1 MAEVDSLE
9 IAIKAQATQAN
20 NALDKL
26 VNNLTRLSNSLM
38 SVNTSGLNGLSNG
51 VAKLSNAMA
60 GISTVKTADF
70 TRVASGITKISSID
84 TANLNR
90 SASAIGM
97 LGKALTPLTASGAS
111 DRVTAL
117 AKAISQLGYKSSTKA
132 IDNIP
137 KLAKAM
143 KQLIT
148 TLSGAPKVSQNLIDM
163 TNALAQFART
173 GSSGGNAAKALANNF
188 TSFGST
194 AVKAKKHTFSLASA
208 FGKLYASYWLLIRGA
223 GKLKEAINI
232 SSALT
237 EVQNVVVNTF
247 GQYTDSLEKFS
258 KNAIQQYGISELTAK
273 QTASRY
279 QAMGIAMGVP
289 IQKMSD
295 MSIALTKL
303 SADMASFYN
312 VEQSQ
317 VQQNLQS
324 IFTGETEPMRK
335 YGIDLTN
342 ATLKEWALKEGL
354 DADISSMTQM
364 EKTMLR
370 YQYVM
375 QNTANVQGDFARTSQ
390 NWANQLRILR
400 EQFKALGA
408 VWGNAFIN
416 MLKPLVKALN
426 TARQGVS
433 NLSQTVLNP
442 LGVIFG

>member
-9 IAIKAQATQAN
+9 IAIKAKATQAN

-173 GSSGGNAAKALANNF
+173 GASGGNAAKALANNF

-194 AVKAKKHTFSLASA
+194 AVKLKS
-208 FGKLYASYWLLIRGA
+208 IR
-223 GKLKEAINI
+223 
-232 SSALT
+232 
-237 EVQNVVVNTF
+237 F
-247 GQYTDSLEKFS
+247 
-258 KNAIQQYGISELTAK
+258 
-273 QTASRY
+273 R
-279 QAMGIAMGVP
+279 
-289 IQKMSD
+289 
-295 MSIALTKL
+295 
-303 SADMASFYN
+303 
-312 VEQSQ
+312 
-317 VQQNLQS
+317 
-324 IFTGETEPMRK
+324 
-335 YGIDLTN
+335 
-342 ATLKEWALKEGL
+342 
-354 DADISSMTQM
+354 
-364 EKTMLR
+364 
-370 YQYVM
+370 
-375 QNTANVQGDFARTSQ
+375 
-390 NWANQLRILR
+390 
-400 EQFKALGA
+400 
-408 VWGNAFIN
+408 
-416 MLKPLVKALN
+416 
-426 TARQGVS
+426 
-433 NLSQTVLNP
+433 
-442 LGVIFG
+442 